1 MASLQDYDRLPLP
14 WRRLIYDL
22 LGLVVEEIE
31 DMYIFLSLNTYLI
44 SISIIN

>member
-14 WRRLIYDL
+14 WRRLICDL